1 MALFEALAARLAVV
15 LAAACSIA
23 LVWWLDDVRG
33 ERVAALRSR
42 FLLGVPWAT
51 LLVLAFVLAVYL
63 FVQGGIDG
71 WYSPSV
77 LPFRAWSYLY
87 PLGILTAPFS
97 HTGAGHLLG
106 NLVGTLSF
114 APIAEYAWGHY
125 PDERDGSLPASALQ
139 TSPIGRILLF
149 FLAVLAIGLLT
160 SLFALG
166 PVIGFSGV
174 VFALAGF
181 AVVYYP
187 FATVIALA
195 VGNVLQLLYSALSNP
210 VTVASAS
217 PSFAP
222 PWWAGIAIQGHAL
235 GLLCGVLVGVLLIR
249 RREHAPSAFSLWVGV
264 LLLGV
269 SQSLWAVYWYR
280 GGETFVLFR
289 AVGTVLV
296 FALAGLVA
304 VGVAT
309 PDRPSLLG
317 RDRGRRSALDLDFG
331 LGDTD
336 FDVGHSLRRVAT
348 AVLVAALVGMALPA
362 IPTNLTTVA
371 DGTVD
376 PAPASIDSEREAG
389 PLLGDA
395 ARRTGEP
402 ASGLADPERAAGLGG
417 VRTAPTARG
426 ASPNASALRANGTV
440 AIRGYTIRYAESV
453 RNRLVSVI
461 DVSAFGETTAV
472 NTSGVIVTN
481 ADREIWTTAVSKS
494 RLGFAG
500 SATVRVGGLGW
511 TEAVRVRR
519 TGWAVAG
526 GNSTYKVFLRPDGED
541 RQLAYAAPPATARP
555 VLDGR
560 NVSIAPRREG
570 FTIVVSRNDTTL
582 GRAPIPRKNGSVS
595 VAGLAFERQENR
607 LIAAYGATELQ
618 IAERETYPGS

>member
-1 MALFEALAARLAVV
+1 MASFEVLAPRLAVV
-15 LAAACSIA
+15 LAAACSIV

-63 FVQGGIDG
+63 FAQDGIDS
-71 WYSPSV
+71 WYSPV
-77 LPFRAWSYLY
+77 VIPFRAWSYLY
-87 PLGILTAPFS
+87 PLGMLTAPFS
-97 HTGAGHLLG
+97 HAGSGHLLG
-106 NLVGTLSF
+106 NLVGTLTF

-139 TSPIGRILLF
+139 ASPVGRILLF
-149 FLAVLAIGLLT
+149 VLAVLAVGLLT
-160 SLFALG
+160 SFFALG

-174 VFALAGF
+174 VFAFAGV
-181 AVVYYP
+181 AVVFYP
-187 FATVIALA
+187 LATVIALA
-195 VGNVLQLLYSALSNP
+195 AGNVLQLLYSALSNP

-235 GLLCGVLVGVLLIR
+235 GLLCGVLAGVLLIR

-309 PDRPSLLG
+309 PDRLSLAD
-317 RDRGRRSALDLDFG
+317 RDRGQRSALDVDLG

-336 FDVGHSLRRVAT
+336 IDVGRSVRRVAT
-348 AVLVAALVGMALPA
+348 AVLVASLIGMAVPA
-362 IPTNLTTVA
+362 VPVNLTAVSDEQVGDA
-371 DGTVD
+371 SGNGVSASPVPSNALSPNGSARDSDGTND
-376 PAPASIDSEREAG
+376 SNAS
-389 PLLGDA
+389 
-395 ARRTGEP
+395 
-402 ASGLADPERAAGLGG
+402 
-417 VRTAPTARG
+417 
-426 ASPNASALRANGTV
+426 NASALRANGTIE
-440 AIRGYTIRYAESV
+440 IRGYTIRYAERV
-453 RNRLVSVI
+453 QNQLVSVI

-500 SATVRVGGLGW
+500 SATVRVGGVGW
-511 TEAVRVRR
+511 AEVVGVRR
-519 TGWAVAG
+519 SGWSVAG
-526 GNSTYKVFLRPDGED
+526 GNSTYKVFLQPNDDD
-541 RQLAYAAPPATARP
+541 RRLAYAAPPAIGEP
-555 VLDGR
+555 VLDGK
-560 NVSIAPRREG
+560 NVSIAPRRQG
-570 FTIVVSRNDTTL
+570 FAVVVSRNDTTL
-582 GRAPIPRKNGSVS
+582 ERAPIPRKNGSVS
-595 VAGLAFERQENR
+595 VAGLTFERDEGR
-607 LIAAYGATELQ
+607 LLATYGTTELQ

>member
-1 MALFEALAARLAVV
+1 MASFEALAPRLAVV
-15 LAAACSIA
+15 LAAACSIL

-33 ERVAALRSR
+33 ERVAALRSC
-42 FLLGVPWAT
+42 FLFGVPWAT
-51 LLVLAFVLAVYL
+51 LLVIAFVLGVYL
-63 FVQGGIDG
+63 FVQGGIDS
-71 WYSPSV
+71 WQAPV
-77 LPFRAWSYLY
+77 VIPFRAWSYLY
-87 PLGILTAPFS
+87 PLGMLTAPFS
-97 HTGAGHLLG
+97 HAGSGHLLG

-125 PDERDGSLPASALQ
+125 SDERDDSLPASALQ
-139 TSPIGRILLF
+139 ASPIGRILSF
-149 FLAVLAIGLLT
+149 FLAVLAVGLLT
-160 SLFALG
+160 SFFALG

-174 VFALAGF
+174 VFAFAGF

-187 FATVIALA
+187 LATVIALA
-195 VGNVLQLLYSALSNP
+195 AGKVLQLLYSALSNP

-235 GLLCGVLVGVLLIR
+235 GLLCGVLAGVLLVR
-249 RREHAPSAFSLWVGV
+249 RREHRPSAFSLWVGV

-289 AVGTVLV
+289 AMGTVLV

-309 PDRPSLLG
+309 PDRPSLLD
-317 RDRGRRSALDLDFG
+317 RDRGRRSALDVDLG
-331 LGDTD
+331 LGLNTD
-336 FDVGHSLRRVAT
+336 FDVGRSVRRVAT
-348 AVLVAALVGMALPA
+348 AVLVASLLGMAVPA
-362 IPTNLTTVA
+362 VPVNLTAVS
-371 DGTVD
+371 DERVGDVSGSGVS
-376 PAPASIDSEREAG
+376 ASPVPSNALSPNGSAVGSD
-389 PLLGDA
+389 
-395 ARRTGEP
+395 
-402 ASGLADPERAAGLGG
+402 
-417 VRTAPTARG
+417 G
-426 ASPNASALRANGTV
+426 ASDPNVSNASVLRANGTIE
-440 AIRGYTIRYAESV
+440 IRGYTIRYAERV
-453 RNRLVSVI
+453 QNQLVSVI

-511 TEAVRVRR
+511 SEALGVRR
-519 TGWAVAG
+519 TGWSVAG
-526 GNSTYKVFLRPDGED
+526 GNSTYKIYLRSGEED
-541 RQLAYAAPPATARP
+541 RRLAYAAPPATAEP
-555 VLDGR
+555 VLDGK

-570 FTIVVSRNDTTL
+570 FAVVVSRNNTIL

-595 VAGLAFERQENR
+595 VAGLTFERREGR
-607 LIAAYGATELQ
+607 LVAAYGATELQ
-618 IAERETYPGS
+618 VAERETYRGS